1 MTRPSEITRERILKA
16 AERLFAERGYEATS
30 VRAIVAKARVNQ
42 AAINYHFAGKDGL
55 YREVLRAAFRAL
67 TEHQLGHAEE
77 AKAMS
82 REKALAE
89 FVRDQLRPL
98 LARDEISRHIRIFNW
113 EAVRPTAVFRK
124 LVSEEAAPFM
134 GLAID
139 LVRRF
144 LPEADQR
151 TLMVAAVWLIG
162 QCSIFVRN
170 REQLANPPA
179 SLALDEAAVERL
191 AGLVSRLGRRRP
203 GAAGVKPVLSQE
215 IPGVAAKIPCSRP
228 SAAYNACLKFNRS
241 FEKCRAEDDRG
252 HAIQFAVAG
261 ALPHQARSRRIAGG
275 AGERHRRLPLHPFP
289 IGPRARAGRR
299 RAGCPGFDRNDAA
312 SPRRARL
319 DPEFPQSGTG
329 KREKAARCATARA
342 VAAAEVG
349 DIEPAAAMAA
359 PRQAVAMV
367 AAKPVAPH
375 SKTPVIAAPLPPLV
389 IAQAQQTESV
399 RPAAA
404 NPDSILAKTIGIKDH
419 VVAATHR
426 VVSAIGGIPSWIGSI
441 GDRIGGEGANPRPP
455 ADLVSAS

>member
-55 YREVLRAAFRAL
+55 YREVLRAAFRVL
-67 TEHQLGHAEE
+67 TEHQLAHAEE

-82 REKALAE
+82 RDKALAE

-124 LVSEEAAPFM
+124 LMSEEAAPFM

-170 REQLANPPA
+170 REQLANPPV

-191 AGLVSRLGRRRP
+191 AKL
-203 GAAGVKPVLSQE
+203 
-215 IPGVAAKIPCSRP
+215 I
-228 SAAYNACLKFNRS
+228 SAW
-241 FEKCRAEDDRG
+241 
-252 HAIQFAVAG
+252 AVAG
-261 ALPHQARSRRIAGG
+261 L
-275 AGERHRRLPLHPFP
+275 
-289 IGPRARAGRR
+289 
-299 RAGCPGFDRNDAA
+299 
-312 SPRRARL
+312 
-319 DPEFPQSGTG
+319 
-329 KREKAARCATARA
+329 
-342 VAAAEVG
+342 
-349 DIEPAAAMAA
+349 
-359 PRQAVAMV
+359 
-367 AAKPVAPH
+367 
-375 SKTPVIAAPLPPLV
+375 
-389 IAQAQQTESV
+389 AQ
-399 RPAAA
+399 
-404 NPDSILAKTIGIKDH
+404 
-419 VVAATHR
+419 
-426 VVSAIGGIPSWIGSI
+426 PS
-441 GDRIGGEGANPRPP
+441 
-455 ADLVSAS
+455 